1 MLTLFAQGAGHYPE
15 PYWLGPTIASTGFFI
30 AVMVSM
36 LVALAWR
43 NGRLAHEERMKAMEI
58 GFPLPPK
65 ASRWPTAIYCAAVG
79 LGVPTGTFF
88 LTWMGSQ
95 SFRSPQDIWVA
106 PSIVSVVA
114 LIGTSIVAAIG
125 FGRSDRSMQPEKSS
139 TPVGKPAVDPESLDF
154 SGRLRRG

>member
-1 MLTLFAQGAGHYPE
+1 MLSLFAQYSAYDQF
-15 PYWLGPTIASTGFFI
+15 PYWLGPTIASVGFFV
-30 AVMVSM
+30 AVIVSM
-36 LVALAWR
+36 LVMLAWR
-43 NGRLAHEERMKAMEI
+43 NGRLAHEERMKAL
-58 GFPLPPK
+58 GFSLPPK

-95 SFRSPQDIWVA
+95 SYHAPPDIWVA
-106 PSIVSVVA
+106 PSAVSIVA

-125 FGRSDRSMQPEKSS
+125 FGRSDRSMQPENAT